1 MFTPVILLSNSD
13 KAEHIQIVKLR
24 QAHRQAVNGRT
35 YKHSQQ
41 KYCTSNRKLFRLQ
54 RNNNQQPVHSQTFFP
69 HGFKNYHIFSLTT
82 KRSQ

>member
-35 YKHSQQ
+35 Y
-41 KYCTSNRKLFRLQ
+41 
-54 RNNNQQPVHSQTFFP
+54 
-69 HGFKNYHIFSLTT
+69 
-82 KRSQ
+82 